1 MEWVISI
8 LVLLSLIGSV
18 MWIKP
23 SPRERMQSQ
32 MRLHARKAGLVVQLA
47 QLETPRARGETEPTQ
62 LRLTAYRLLRRER
75 ARSHMPSSVW
85 QVFRIDNI
93 ASEGLP
99 SGWSWKQG
107 ERSLSAEQLA
117 SLHQLLEA
125 LPRSVLALDSNPQQ
139 LSLYWREEGG
149 IERVDQLVQV
159 LHTLQ
164 EKGL

>member
-47 QLETPRARGETEPTQ
+47 TLETPRARGETEPSQ
-62 LRLTAYRLLRRER
+62 LRLTAYRRLRTEQ
-75 ARSHMPSSVW
+75 ARGRVPLGVW
-85 QVFRIDNI
+85 QVFRIENI

-107 ERSLSAEQLA
+107 ERSLAPAQLA
-117 SLHQLLEA
+117 SLNQTLEA
-125 LPRSVLALDSNPQQ
+125 LPRSVLALEGNPQQ

-149 IERVDQLVQV
+149 CERVDQLAQQ
-159 LHTLQ
+159 LRQLQ
-164 EKGL
+164 EGGL